1 MMQGDQY
8 IVPFAITYENGTD
21 LAIGD
26 VKEIE
31 IFAGN
36 FRKTLSAGTVGY
48 SEDKGLY
55 FKITQKETF
64 MLKGDTEV
72 QARLLFDGGD
82 VIGVNLG
89 KFNVNT
95 AVSKVVLE

>member
-8 IVPFAITYENGTD
+8 IIPFSLTYEDGTD
-21 LAIGD
+21 LVIED
-26 VKEIE
+26 VEEIE
-31 IFAGN
+31 IFVGT

-64 MLKGDTEV
+64 WLKGDTVV
-72 QARLLFDGGD
+72 QARLLFNGGD

-89 KFNVNT
+89 KFNVDT

>member
-8 IVPFAITYENGTD
+8 IVPFTITYEDGTD

-89 KFNVNT
+89 KFNVNA